1 MMEREMNLHAEIG
14 EYAIACSGCSFPY
27 SKIICIMEK
36 QIAKQLSSFEQQAI
50 NPKQLMQ
57 LKGGEDTPPADP
69 NENGV
74 IGTEDIIGL

>member
-1 MMEREMNLHAEIG
+1 
-14 EYAIACSGCSFPY
+14 
-27 SKIICIMEK
+27 MEK